1 MTYCKIKRKK
11 PKNQTTTTLN
21 KKKSWTSDRE
31 KINIQVNKAR
41 KKPKKSI
48 ILAISNL
55 YIKTEQ
61 A

>member
-21 KKKSWTSDRE
+21 TKSGTSDRE

-55 YIKTEQ
+55 YIKTEL